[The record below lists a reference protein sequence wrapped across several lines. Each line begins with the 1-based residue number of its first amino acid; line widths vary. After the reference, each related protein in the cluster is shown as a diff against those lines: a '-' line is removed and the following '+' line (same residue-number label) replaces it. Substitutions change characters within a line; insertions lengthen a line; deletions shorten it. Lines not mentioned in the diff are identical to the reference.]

1 MNSLISINDSLNEK
15 LMKKIFMAVYALA
28 ACVFWGCTDE
38 IRIDGDVED
47 TSFIIHA
54 SIPETRTANEGM
66 KTVWVDRDDLSVFHA
81 AAGTEDYVF
90 DGQFVVSS
98 SDPESG
104 VFSGKLAEELN
115 GDAYDWYFFY
125 PYVYNRTTPAYQST
139 AISTIG
145 NSSGQ
150 TQAGYGDMTHVS
162 GKRCPLYAV
171 AKAVRGSDVP
181 SVKMNHFASL
191 VRIKV
196 TNRSGKPITVTSA
209 ELTAPEEI
217 VGQFYLGLSED
228 GPVYRAKSTA
238 AAKSTAKLSVTG
250 DEVLADG
257 AVADLYMLVKP
268 FVAETGETL
277 TLKVNNLT
285 RTLTMT
291 EDVEFHAGKIKTLN
305 FVINK
310 EDIKD
315 PSEYRTPDG
324 KQWFFTTYSGGFID
338 DNHKVVVVLDLGV
351 VAEGKFTYA
360 TQMPQPNGSMIWQ
373 SLFSEIEFEYKINPI
388 DDNSGVIS
396 LPGTGIAFEYSQY
409 DGNSSM
415 HIVDDLWFGDEFDCE
430 AGLYNVTKY
439 YKGISQ

>member
-1 MNSLISINDSLNEK
+1 
-15 LMKKIFMAVYALA
+15 MKKISIMLSAVA
-28 ACVFWGCTDE
+28 AAFAFSGCTDE

-66 KTVWVDRDDLSVFHA
+66 KTVWVDKDDLSVFHA

-196 TNRSGKPITVTSA
+196 TNRSGKPVTVTSA

-338 DNHKVVVVLDLGV
+338 DNHKIEGLIDLGV
-351 VAEGKFTYA
+351 VEEGKCTCAMEWYA
-360 TQMPQPNGSMIWQ
+360 GEKVMWATI
-373 SLFSEIEFEYKINPI
+373 FSEVAFDYVIIP
-388 DDNSGVIS
+388 DSDTSGTITLAEIGVS
-396 LPGTGIAFEYSQY
+396 FKYSGF
-409 DGNSSM
+409 DGNTM
-415 HIVDDLWFGDEFDCE
+415 ILNDDRWYLGDPASFDCE
-430 AGLYNVTKY
+430 AGRYNVKSY
-439 YKGISQ
+439 VNPYGGL